1 MHLLDVLM
9 RGAASSLFTPGSA
22 WDERNQGQLHAYTL
36 ASALFSHIAN
46 IGEFIQ
52 YLFISF

>member
-52 YLFISF
+52 HLFISF